1 MIDLDGGGPIPPA
14 KLVCRLEEGG
24 EVVKKIKPN
33 MLSAEKMDKYHL
45 KSKGAGEVVT
55 EVEHDLKEE
64 TKVDGQLKEIKKIT
78 KKQGGRVPGGWVL
91 LSACHLPCS

>member
-14 KLVCRLEEGG
+14 KLVCRLKEGG
-24 EVVKKIKPN
+24 EVVKKIKP
-33 MLSAEKMDKYHL
+33 KIDKYHL

-78 KKQGGRVPGGWVL
+78 KKQGGRVPGGWIL
-91 LSACHLPCS
+91 LSAGHLPCS